1 MIYSQLKIN
10 YLITIIS
17 LHSFLMEP
25 FLNDIVIRLEQEIST
40 NEMVLFKKDL
50 SEKINDLLINSFASL
65 VQILYRIDIDESQLK
80 AELLQRKEEQA
91 SDVIADI
98 MIQRIQNTIATKKQ
112 FKQNNSSIIDD
123 SLKW

>member
-1 MIYSQLKIN
+1 
-10 YLITIIS
+10 
-17 LHSFLMEP
+17 MEP

>member
-80 AELLQRKEEQA
+80 AKLLQRKEEQA

>member
-112 FKQNNSSIIDD
+112 FKQNNSSIIDE